1 MLTSPE
7 LIAAARE
14 ALGMTQGDL
23 ALASS
28 VALRTVRNIETR
40 QTVGT
45 DVLEQCQK
53 ALEARGVEFFQA
65 NNRAGFSI
73 PATWVRPRKVRS
85 GKSSD
90 LK

>member
-14 ALGMTQGDL
+14 ALGMSQSEL
-23 ALASS
+23 AQASKLG
-28 VALRTVRNIETR
+28 LRTIRNIETR

-45 DVLEQCQK
+45 DVFELCQK
-53 ALEARGVEFFQA
+53 ALEARGVEFFQT

-73 PATWVRPRKVRS
+73 PAAWVRPKKRRPANQPGS
-85 GKSSD
+85 T
-90 LK
+90 